1 MSKRAPTT
9 DPTCVG
15 HRLRRVLAD
24 LVPATATEI
33 FFCGRLAQ

>member
-1 MSKRAPTT
+1 MRPHT
-9 DPTCVG
+9 DPACVN
-15 HRLRRVLAD
+15 HRLRRNLAD